1 MTQVTKQPG
10 PKILLVDDDPAVLEI
25 YRDLLA
31 QLPSKP
37 QVFTAPSGTR
47 ALTLLK
53 AETFRLLICDLVMP
67 KMDGLQVL
75 SIVRRRFP
83 ELRTVV
89 LTGVQDDEFRS
100 RAYALGIDMFWLKP
114 ETQRNMEMFLQCIE
128 SLLGQDGGGG
138 FRGVQSKGLMDII
151 QMESLSQSSTI
162 LRITRGAL
170 VGRLWFQAG
179 ELIDAEIE
187 GVRGE
192 PAFRQILAW
201 KSGTFENLPPEPSR
215 ERTITKPLNALLLET
230 AQALDETAAPG
241 SNHSAERAE
250 EAVHRRTVW
259 RLASLT
265 REGADFVV
273 VVPQSG
279 GAKPEGWG
287 TETTEELAA
296 WVGAAMEA
304 CHQLGHR
311 VEAGPLLHFEARALD
326 HRLVLL
332 PQPKQT
338 YLIGW
343 PSDADPAR
351 LPERSKKLVAAWD
364 S

>member
-1 MTQVTKQPG
+1 
-10 PKILLVDDDPAVLEI
+10 LEI
-25 YRDLLA
+25 FRELLA
-31 QLPSKP
+31 ALPSKP
-37 QVFTAPSGTR
+37 EVFTAPSGSR

-75 SIVRRRFP
+75 AIVRRRFP

-89 LTGVQDDEFRS
+89 LTGVQDEEFRS

-114 ETQRNMEMFLQCIE
+114 ETQRNMDMFLQCIE
-128 SLLGQDGGGG
+128 SLLGQDDQGG

-151 QMESLSQSSTI
+151 QMESLSQSSTL
-162 LRITRGAL
+162 LRITRGTL
-170 VGRLWFQAG
+170 VGRLWFQSG

-192 PAFRQILAW
+192 PAFRQILGW
-201 KSGTFENLPPEPSR
+201 KSGSFENLPPEPNR

-230 AQALDETAAPG
+230 AQAIDETAAP
-241 SNHSAERAE
+241 SATRSLESQTE
-250 EAVHRRTVW
+250 LVHRRTVLH
-259 RLASLT
+259 LASLT

-273 VVPQSG
+273 VVPQDTSK
-279 GAKPEGWG
+279 AEGWG
-287 TETTEELAA
+287 TENTEELARWA
-296 WVGAAMEA
+296 SAASKI
-304 CHQLGHR
+304 CHQMAQH
-311 VEAGPLLHFEARALD
+311 VEAGPLLHLEARALD

-332 PQPKQT
+332 SKKKQT
-338 YLIGW
+338 FLVGW
-343 PSDADPAR
+343 PTDADPAR
-351 LPERSKKLVAAWD
+351 LPDRSKKLVASWD

>member
-1 MTQVTKQPG
+1 
-10 PKILLVDDDPAVLEI
+10 LVDDDPDVLEI

-31 QLPSKP
+31 ALPSKP
-37 QVFTAPSGTR
+37 EVFTAPSGSR

-75 SIVRRRFP
+75 AIVRRRFP

-89 LTGVQDDEFRS
+89 LTGIQDEEFRS

-114 ETQRNMEMFLQCIE
+114 ETQRNMDMFLQCIE
-128 SLLGQDGGGG
+128 SLLGQDGEGG

-170 VGRLWFQAG
+170 VGRLWFQTG

-201 KSGTFENLPPEPSR
+201 KSGSFENLPPEPNR

-230 AQALDETAAPG
+230 AQAIDETAAPG
-241 SNHSAERAE
+241 NHSESE
-250 EAVHRRTVW
+250 TEMVHRRTVL
-259 RLASLT
+259 RLAALT
-265 REGADFVV
+265 REGADFIVV
-273 VVPQSG
+273 AQD
-279 GAKPEGWG
+279 GAKAEGWG
-287 TETTEELAA
+287 TENTDELAK
-296 WVGAAMEA
+296 WVNAASEV
-304 CHQLGHR
+304 CHQLAHS

-332 PQPKQT
+332 PKKKQT
-338 YLIGW
+338 YLVGW
-343 PSDADPAR
+343 PTDADPAR
-351 LPERSKKLVAAWD
+351 LPERSKKLVASWD

>member
-1 MTQVTKQPG
+1 MTQPTKQTRA
-10 PKILLVDDDPAVLEI
+10 KILLVDDDPDVLEI

-31 QLPSKP
+31 ALPSKP
-37 QVFTAPSGTR
+37 EVLTATSGSR

-75 SIVRRRFP
+75 AIVRRRFP

-89 LTGVQDDEFRS
+89 LTGVQDEEFRS

-114 ETQRNMEMFLQCIE
+114 ETQRNMDMFLQCIE
-128 SLLGQDGGGG
+128 SLLGQDGQGG

-187 GVRGE
+187 GIRGE

-201 KSGTFENLPPEPSR
+201 KSGSFENLPPEPNR

-230 AQALDETAAPG
+230 AQAIDETAAPG
-241 SNHSAERAE
+241 INHSPESE
-250 EAVHRRTVW
+250 TEMVHRRTVW

-265 REGADFVV
+265 REGADFIV
-273 VVPQSG
+273 VVPQG
-279 GAKPEGWG
+279 GKAEGWG
-287 TETTEELAA
+287 TENTEELAKWA
-296 WVGAAMEA
+296 SAASKV
-304 CHQLGHR
+304 CHQMAHS
-311 VEAGPLLHFEARALD
+311 VEAGPLLHLEARALD

-332 PQPKQT
+332 PKKKQT
-338 YLIGW
+338 YLVGW
-343 PSDADPAR
+343 PTDADPAR
-351 LPERSKKLVAAWD
+351 LPERSKKLVASWD

>member
-1 MTQVTKQPG
+1 MTQATKHTG

-37 QVFTAPSGTR
+37 QVFTAPSGTK

-89 LTGVQDDEFRS
+89 LTGVQDEEFRS

-128 SLLGQDGGGG
+128 SLLGQDVEGG

-151 QMESLSQSSTI
+151 QMESLSQSSSI

-170 VGRLWFQAG
+170 VGKLWFVSG

-187 GVRGE
+187 GIRGE

-201 KSGTFENLPPEPSR
+201 KSGTFENLPAEPNR
-215 ERTITKPLNALLLET
+215 QRTITKPLNALLLET
-230 AQALDETAAPG
+230 AQAIDETAAPG
-241 SNHSAERAE
+241 GNHSESAE

-259 RLASLT
+259 RLATLT

-273 VVPQSG
+273 VAPQGG
-279 GAKPEGWG
+279 GAKAEGWG

-296 WVGAAMEA
+296 WVSAAVEA
-304 CHQLGHR
+304 CYQLGHR
-311 VEAGPLLHFEARALD
+311 VEAGPLLYFEGRALD

-332 PQPKQT
+332 PQKKQT

-351 LPERSKKLVAAWD
+351 LPERSKKLVGSWD

>member
-1 MTQVTKQPG
+1 MTQATKQTRA
-10 PKILLVDDDPAVLEI
+10 KILLVDDDPDVLEI

-31 QLPSKP
+31 ALPSKP
-37 QVFTAPSGTR
+37 EVFTAPSGSR

-53 AETFRLLICDLVMP
+53 SETFRLLICDLVMP

-75 SIVRRRFP
+75 AIVRRRFP

-89 LTGVQDDEFRS
+89 LTGVQDEEFRS

-114 ETQRNMEMFLQCIE
+114 ETQRNMDMFLQCIE
-128 SLLGQDGGGG
+128 SLLGQDGEGG

-170 VGRLWFQAG
+170 VGRLWFQVG

-187 GVRGE
+187 GIRGE

-201 KSGTFENLPPEPSR
+201 KSGSFENLPPEPNH
-215 ERTITKPLNALLLET
+215 ERTITRPLNALLLET
-230 AQALDETAAPG
+230 AQAIDETAAPAG
-241 SNHSAERAE
+241 SHSESE
-250 EAVHRRTVW
+250 TEMVHRRIVL
-259 RLASLT
+259 RLAALT

-273 VVPQSG
+273 VAPQDG
-279 GAKPEGWG
+279 GKAEGWG
-287 TETTEELAA
+287 TENTDELAK
-296 WVGAAMEA
+296 WVTAATEV
-304 CHQLGHR
+304 CHKLAR
-311 VEAGPLLHFEARALD
+311 SVEAGPLLHFDARALD

-332 PQPKQT
+332 PRKKQS
-338 YLIGW
+338 YLVGW
-343 PSDADPAR
+343 PTDADPAS
-351 LPERSKKLVAAWD
+351 LPERSKKLVASWD